1 MSLARTLVR
10 QSLDHPALL
19 DRVSDEAS
27 LAGAG
32 VNSGEL
38 IRLALNIE
46 QQLGRALDD
55 EELLELTSIS
65 AVAELVGKEAA

>member
-19 DRVSDEAS
+19 DGITDEAGF
-27 LAGAG
+27 AGAG

-46 QQLGRALDD
+46 EHLGRALED
-55 EELLELTSIS
+55 EELLELTSVR
-65 AVAELVGKEAA
+65 AVAELVGNGAA

>member
-10 QSLDHPALL
+10 NSLDHPALL
-19 DRVSDEAS
+19 DRVTDEAS

-38 IRLALNIE
+38 IRLALHIE
-46 QQLGRALDD
+46 EHLGRALDD
-55 EELLELTSIS
+55 EELLELTSIR
-65 AVAELVGKEAA
+65 AVADLVGNEAA

>member
-27 LAGAG
+27 LAG
-32 VNSGEL
+32 S
-38 IRLALNIE
+38 RR
-46 QQLGRALDD
+46 QLR
-55 EELLELTSIS
+55 
-65 AVAELVGKEAA
+65 

>member
-10 QSLDHPALL
+10 NSLDHPALI
-19 DRVSDEAS
+19 DRITDDAS

-38 IRLALNIE
+38 IRLALRIE
-46 QQLGRALDD
+46 DHLGRQLEDD
-55 EELLELTSIS
+55 ELLELTSIL
-65 AVAELVGKEAA
+65 AVAELVGNEAA